1 MANIL
6 VIDDEP
12 LLLDLIA
19 NILRLD
25 GHNVRAQC
33 DPIAALH
40 FQEAGE
46 APIDLLV
53 TDISL
58 KPITGFELVAGL
70 SKKGFNSPVLFTSG
84 YPAPYWAAANRV
96 RNYPILE
103 KPFTA
108 AQLRAAVGKAL
119 ASSKPKAPPVS
130 ATQAVTISKSILMS
144 GTGAGS

>member
-25 GHNVRAQC
+25 GHNVRALC
-33 DPIAALH
+33 DPVAALD

-46 APIDLLV
+46 ASIGLLV
-53 TDISL
+53 TDITL
-58 KPITGFELVAGL
+58 KPITGFELVTSL
-70 SKKGFNSPVLFTSG
+70 SKTGFNGPVLFTSG
-84 YPAPYWAAANRV
+84 YPALYWAAANRV
-96 RNYPILE
+96 RDYPILE

-108 AQLRAAVGKAL
+108 AQLRAAVGRAL
-119 ASSKPKAPPVS
+119 ASSKPKSPPLS
-130 ATQAVTISKSILMS
+130 ATQPVTVSKSISMS
-144 GTGAGS
+144 GTGVGS